1 MLLDPT
7 LRLRR
12 LLRVALS
19 HYVLNGLSVA
29 LGLLVISAGVHWW
42 LGAFAA
48 SAAAVGV
55 IVSGPPDVP
64 APRRGM
70 SGWKR
75 RLIEVPFFRCG
86 NGKGL

>member
-48 SAAAVGV
+48 SGGAVAASLQLCSAAPTHTATQQDRLLRFSA
-55 IVSGPPDVP
+55 IV
-64 APRRGM
+64 RRE
-70 SGWKR
+70 
-75 RLIEVPFFRCG
+75 L
-86 NGKGL
+86 NA